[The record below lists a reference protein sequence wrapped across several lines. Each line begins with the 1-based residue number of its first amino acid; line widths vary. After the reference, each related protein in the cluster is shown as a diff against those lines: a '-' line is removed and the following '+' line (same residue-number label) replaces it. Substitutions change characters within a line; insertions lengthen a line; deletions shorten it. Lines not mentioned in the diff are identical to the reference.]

1 MGKFDGFLIASDF
14 DGTLK
19 NDNGKI
25 DECVIEAVRYFQ
37 SEGGYFTLSTGRTV
51 QGLCLYDLS
60 LYNAP
65 ILCANGS
72 TAYDAS
78 KKECIFSFGLG
89 EEGRAFVNHITK
101 RFPQL
106 SIEMY
111 PFGSTY
117 AINLTD
123 LNHRHFSC
131 QGIEYTVTDS
141 ADNVPVPW
149 QKCMISG
156 SSELLKE
163 VQSYI
168 ERNFSDPTFLPTD
181 GEIVEILKKGVDK
194 GTGLLRLADYL
205 GIRRDKVFAV
215 GDGYNDLEMLVA
227 AAESFVPENG
237 DEKIKA
243 MASHIV
249 RSNNDGAVANVIEIL
264 DKKRG

>member
-1 MGKFDGFLIASDF
+1 MGKFDGYLIASDF

-19 NDNGKI
+19 NDNGEI
-25 DECVIEAVRYFQ
+25 DRCVIDAVRYFQ

-60 LYNAP
+60 LFNAP
-65 ILCANGS
+65 LLCANGS
-72 TAYDAS
+72 TAYDAANGR
-78 KKECIFSFGLG
+78 CVFSLGLG
-89 EEGRAFVNHITK
+89 QEGRDFVNHITK
-101 RFPQL
+101 RYPEL

-111 PFGSTY
+111 PFGETY

-131 QGIEYTVTDS
+131 QGIEYKITDS

-156 SSELLKE
+156 NRELLKE
-163 VQSYI
+163 VQLYI
-168 ERNFSDPTFLPTD
+168 KNNFEDPSFLPTD

-194 GTGLLRLADYL
+194 GTGLLKLADYL
-205 GIRRDKVFAV
+205 NISRDKVFSV
-215 GDGYNDLEMLVA
+215 GDGYNDREMLVA
-227 AAESFVPENG
+227 AASSFVPENG
-237 DEKIKA
+237 DEKMKA
-243 MASHIV
+243 LATHIV

-264 DKKRG
+264 MNEQ